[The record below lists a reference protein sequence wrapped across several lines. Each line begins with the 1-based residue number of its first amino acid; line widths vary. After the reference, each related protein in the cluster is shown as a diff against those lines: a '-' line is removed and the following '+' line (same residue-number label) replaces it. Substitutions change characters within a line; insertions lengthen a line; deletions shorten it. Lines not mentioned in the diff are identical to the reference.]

1 MMMIE
6 IIAHC
11 TMKALSLSLLL
22 LVLVSVLWHSTSGF
36 LLIVPSE
43 ISRASSSSRRR
54 GGGGGVGD
62 GVCGSVSDKSTNCNN
77 RGHIFATA
85 TSKTARRMANS
96 NSNNHTDSDIDVEFD
111 FGLLDHDAHDDDKK
125 TNPLTKQFW
134 FARWEA
140 ADILEIR
147 LDATLV
153 TCHVL
158 ARFLCYDLTL
168 PAKDV
173 PGLNVADVVALLH
186 TFSSAALLCLLWTAA
201 GLIVRLFENV
211 HDFAKIAETVLLAA
225 PIWILLEQMLGWSY
239 TPATVSMQTGYM
251 TSLDVMLEQV
261 ILGAVGLLATMT
273 LSRLVPKML
282 R

>member
-1 MMMIE
+1 MAI
-6 IIAHC
+6 
-11 TMKALSLSLLL
+11 LSLSLQLSVLFSILCQSTNGFLL
-22 LVLVSVLWHSTSGF
+22 LV
-36 LLIVPSE
+36 PSK
-43 ISRASSSSRRR
+43 ISKAKNPSLCRASTPWRQR
-54 GGGGGVGD
+54 GGV
-62 GVCGSVSDKSTNCNN
+62 VSFSGADKRNS
-77 RGHIFATA
+77 RMSISAAKRRATA
-85 TSKTARRMANS
+85 AGRMS
-96 NSNNHTDSDIDVEFD
+96 NDSNNNGNNDLDFD
-111 FGLLDHDAHDDDKK
+111 FAPLEQDDKA
-125 TNPLTKQFW
+125 NLLTRQFW
-134 FARWEA
+134 LARWEA

-173 PGLNVADVVALLH
+173 PGLNIADVIALLH

-211 HDFAKIAETVLLAA
+211 EDFEKIAKAVILAA
-225 PIWILLEQMLGWSY
+225 PIWILLEQVLGWSC
-239 TPATVSMQTGYM
+239 TVDTVSMQTGYM

-261 ILGAVGLLATMT
+261 SLGVVGLLATMT